1 MEEFKHPSARMAG
14 RHQGRN
20 GTEAAAAALV
30 AAHPE
35 QDVVEEIEGVTSG
48 FKEAKA
54 LGRSLRIEKVAGSQ
68 IGRPILKPGDRR
80 PEVVHQV
87 VVLAHDEPIHQTTW
101 IDAGVVPSISGLE
114 GAVWEIVEEQPKS
127 DSHHQGRSKPTI
139 KNEWEKIKL
148 QGSKNNQ

>member
-1 MEEFKHPSARMAG
+1 MEEFKHPSARVAG
-14 RHQGRN
+14 RHQGRK

-35 QDVVEEIEGVTSG
+35 QDVVKKIECVTSG

-68 IGRPILKPGDRR
+68 IGRPVFKPGDRG
-80 PEVVHQV
+80 PEVVNKV

-101 IDAGVVPSISGLE
+101 IHASVMPSVSGLE
-114 GAVWEIVEEQPKS
+114 GAVGEIVEEQSKG

-148 QGSKNNQ
+148 QGSKNDK